1 LFITFLAFVTLAVS
15 AFAQPPLNKSEF
27 VARRAKLF
35 EKIPDGVAVI
45 CSAKEQF
52 YPIKFRQAPDFYYLT
67 GIEEPNAILVMIG
80 ARKSSYLF
88 VPTRSGPQIRADGPG
103 IWQVEKREDVYGLT
117 GVLTP
122 QDFLPMLTFF
132 SRGAKKL
139 YMPIGSQGN
148 VRTAREELDFYELA
162 EMSHPV
168 FRNIPESKQA
178 ISVIQ
183 QILPQLALQDLNP
196 LLDDMRWIKTPYEIE
211 LMRKS
216 CKIGAEGVKEAIKGT
231 RPGMYEYEL
240 EAAARF
246 VYTKLGARGDAFR
259 PIVASGANTMI
270 WHYSANNRQMKDG
283 DIVYMDYGAD
293 YEYYTSDITRT
304 WPVSGRF
311 TPEQEKMYSCILEV
325 RDTVIAA
332 MKPGVTIGKLQGIAE
347 EVYKKHG
354 FHKEFL
360 AIGRYVGHTVGI
372 SVHDVLSSDRER
384 AFEAG
389 VVFNVEPILEIPEKK
404 IHLRLEDTV
413 LITPGG
419 RGKYDGRRTR
429 WGRRSLCADPAEG
442 AGGKLA
448 VEEFS
453 LDERQVS
460 LQHCLQPRLP

>member
-1 LFITFLAFVTLAVS
+1 MRHIRDLRSIRTIHLFITSLAFVTLLPSV
-15 AFAQPPLNKSEF
+15 FAQQPLNKSEF

-35 EKIPDGVAVI
+35 EKIPDGIAVI
-45 CSAKEQF
+45 CSAKGQL

-80 ARKSSYLF
+80 ASKSSYLF
-88 VPTRSGPQIRADGPG
+88 VPTRSEPQIRVEGPG

-117 GVLTP
+117 AVRP
-122 QDFLPMLTFF
+122 QEEFLPMLAFLAR
-132 SRGAKKL
+132 SAKKL
-139 YMPIGSQGN
+139 YMPIHSQGN
-148 VRTAREELDFYELA
+148 VQNAGEELDFKQLI

-183 QILPQLALQDLNP
+183 QLVPQLVLQDLNL

-216 CKIGAEGVKEAIKGT
+216 CRIGAEGVKEAMKGT

-240 EAAARF
+240 EAVARF
-246 VYTKLGARGDAFR
+246 VYTKLGARGDAFT
-259 PIVASGANTMI
+259 PIVASGPNTTI

-283 DIVYMDYGAD
+283 DVVYMDYGAD
-293 YEYYTSDITRT
+293 YEYYTSDVTRT

-311 TPEQEKMYSCILEV
+311 TPEQEKMYRCILEV

-332 MKPGVTIGKLQGIAE
+332 MKPGVTIAKLKEIAE
-347 EVYKKHG
+347 EVYKRHG

-360 AIGRYVGHTVGI
+360 AVGRYLGHTVGI
-372 SVHDVLSSDRER
+372 SVHDVFPSDRER
-384 AFEAG
+384 PFEAG
-389 VVFNVEPILEIPEKK
+389 VVYNVEPILEIPEKK

-413 LITPGG
+413 LITPNG
-419 RGKYDGRRTR
+419 
-429 WGRRSLCADPAEG
+429 ADNMTAGAPAG
-442 AGGKLA
+442 
-448 VEEFS
+448 VEEIYA
-453 LDERQVS
+453 LIRQKALAAIS
-460 LQHCLQPRLP
+460 SKRD